1 MKDLQLDLKLTQ
13 GLLDQAISQAL
24 EKFGKPAC
32 VGVCD
37 AHGFLLGFSRADAA
51 PVRSIALAQ
60 QKAYT
65 ATRMGVSTAAFLAR
79 LRSEDIP
86 IGYFCDPLLT
96 ALPGGALLLDA
107 TGRVIG
113 AIGVSGLTP
122 AQDQE
127 IADAGTE
134 TLSFYQQTGR

>member
-1 MKDLQLDLKLTQ
+1 MNYELGRKLVTAATSRAKADYGRQ
-13 GLLDQAISQAL
+13 I
-24 EKFGKPAC
+24 C
-32 VGVCD
+32 VAVCD
-37 AHGFLLGFSRADAA
+37 QFGFLTAFVRMDDA

-96 ALPGGALLLDA
+96 ALPGGALLTDT

-134 TLSFYQQTGR
+134 TLSRYQQTVR

>member
-1 MKDLQLDLKLTQ
+1 MNDELGRQLVAAATSRAKADY
-13 GLLDQAISQAL
+13 GRPI
-24 EKFGKPAC
+24 C
-32 VGVCD
+32 VAVCD
-37 AHGFLLGFSRADAA
+37 QFGFLMTFVRMDDA

-65 ATRMGVSTAAFLAR
+65 ATRMGLSTAAFLAR

-134 TLSFYQQTGR
+134 TLSLYQQTGR

>member
-1 MKDLQLDLKLTQ
+1 MAQVLSLALKLTQ
-13 GLLDQAISQAL
+13 GLLDHAIGQARQ
-24 EKFGKPAC
+24 KFDKPAC
-32 VGVCD
+32 VAVCD
-37 AHGFLLGFSRADAA
+37 AHGFLLGFCRADGA

-65 ATRMGVSTAAFLAR
+65 STRMGSSTTAFLAR

-96 ALPGGALLLDA
+96 ALPGGALLVDA
-107 TGRVIG
+107 AGRVIG
-113 AIGVSGLTP
+113 GIGVSGLSP

-127 IADAGTE
+127 IADAGAGFITP
-134 TLSFYQQTGR
+134 

>member
-1 MKDLQLDLKLTQ
+1 MDD
-13 GLLDQAISQAL
+13 
-24 EKFGKPAC
+24 
-32 VGVCD
+32 
-37 AHGFLLGFSRADAA
+37 A
-51 PVRSIALAQ
+51 PVRSIALAK

-65 ATRMGVSTAAFLAR
+65 AARMGVSTAAFFAR
-79 LRSEDIP
+79 LESEDIP

-96 ALPGGALLLDA
+96 ALPGGALLMDA
-107 TGRVIG
+107 AGRVIG

-134 TLSFYQQTGR
+134 TLSRYQQTGRWTQASTLSPSPSPLPSPFGV